1 MEKVI
6 LVNTLDEPIGEM
18 EKMEAHFQ
26 GRLHRA
32 FSIFIF
38 NSKKELLLQKR
49 ADGKYHSPS
58 LWTNTCCS
66 HPRPGEATEDAAHR
80 RLKYEMGFDC
90 KLHYAFSFTYKKK
103 LGNLTE
109 YEFDHLFTGVFDKK
123 PTINLLEAS
132 DWKYTSL
139 EEIGLSI
146 RNNPEIYT
154 YWFKLIFKKLEKYMN
169 HSD

>member
-26 GRLHRA
+26 GQLHRA
-32 FSIFIF
+32 FSVFIF
-38 NSKKELLLQKR
+38 NPKKELLLQKR

-66 HPRPGEATEDAAHR
+66 HPRPGETTEDAAHR

-90 KLHYAFSFTYKKK
+90 ELHFAFSFIYKKK
-103 LGNLTE
+103 LGNLIE
-109 YEFDHLFTGVFDKK
+109 NEFDHLFTGVFKGNPK
-123 PTINLLEAS
+123 INLLEAS
-132 DWKYTSL
+132 DWKFSSL
-139 EEIGLSI
+139 EDIGLSI
-146 RNNPEIYT
+146 KNNPEQFT
-154 YWFKLIFKKLEKYMN
+154 YWFKLIFKRLVKYMKG
-169 HSD
+169 